1 MESLPAGNLN
11 APSGSASG
19 TGGTR
24 SPLSARRARE
34 RPSAA
39 CLERPELRVRERVR
53 GAVVRVERGLP
64 VVYVLV
70 EAASHYY
77 QVMTKSAWMPALV
90 GQRI

>member
-1 MESLPAGNLN
+1 
-11 APSGSASG
+11 
-19 TGGTR
+19 
-24 SPLSARRARE
+24 
-34 RPSAA
+34 
-39 CLERPELRVRERVR
+39 LERPELRVRERVR
-53 GAVVRVERGLP
+53 GAVVLVERGLP